1 MNAHDAL
8 KITMQMGHGVCTGY
22 LADLTDADLMRRAAP
37 GINHI
42 NWQVGH
48 LILSDYNHISD
59 ILPGVL
65 PPLPKDFARIYS
77 RETVGSDDPKA
88 FLDKATLMKTLEEQR
103 AAIMKAL
110 DSLSESDLDRP
121 APEKH
126 LQYAKNWAALFELA
140 GSHWLMHCGQW
151 AVVRRQMGKP
161 ALF

>member
-1 MNAHDAL
+1 MTAHDAL
-8 KITMQMGHGVCTGY
+8 KITMQMGHGVCMGY

-37 GINHI
+37 NINHI

-48 LILSDYNHISD
+48 LILSDYSHLNE
-59 ILPGVL
+59 ILPGAL
-65 PPLPKDFARIYS
+65 PALPKDFARVYS
-77 RETVGSDDPKA
+77 RDTVGSDDPKA

-103 AAIMKAL
+103 AAIMKAF
-110 DSLSESDLDRP
+110 DSVSDSDLDRP
-121 APEKH
+121 APEKY
-126 LQYAKNWAALFELA
+126 QNYAKNWAALFELA

>member
-8 KITMQMGHGVCTGY
+8 KLTIGTGQFVGLAY
-22 LADLTDADLMRRAAP
+22 LEDLSDADLMRRAAP

-48 LILSDYNHISD
+48 LILSDHNHIND
-59 ILPGVL
+59 ILPGSM
-65 PPLPKDFARIYS
+65 PPLPSGFDRMYS
-77 RETVGSDDPKA
+77 RDTVGTGDQSA
-88 FLDKATLMKTLEEQR
+88 FADKSTLLKVFQEQR
-103 AAIMKAL
+103 TALLAALA
-110 DSLSESDLDRP
+110 SVSAEDLDRP
-121 APEKH
+121 APEKY
-126 LQYAKNWAALFELA
+126 LQYAPNWGALFELA